1 MKAEAGRWIW
11 VVLPVLAAGQMRA
24 ADSCRANQNHGWWG
38 NGSGFAQVREERL
51 PAAALNHVDPG
62 GNGSIA
68 VHGWD
73 KPDVLVKACIQTTA
87 PSTEEARDLAS
98 QVKITRGAGHIEAS
112 GPSTHGRKSWS
123 VSYDVWMPRGSDTKL
138 ETTNGAIKVENLA
151 GRIDFETSNGAVH
164 LEDVGAEVKGETT
177 NGSITVAVG
186 NAKRQRSGM
195 RLETTNGNITLELP
209 ADFAARVE
217 ASTTNGSIHTDF
229 PATITGDI
237 GKHAAFTIGG
247 GGERVEAS
255 TTNGSVHIARRA

>member
-123 VSYDVWMPRGSDTKL
+123 VSYEVWMPSGSDTKL
-138 ETTNGAIKVENLA
+138 ETTNGEIRAENIA
-151 GRIDFETSNGAVH
+151 GRMDFQTTNGAVH
-164 LEDVGAEVKGETT
+164 LENVGAEVKG
-177 NGSITVAVG
+177 
-186 NAKRQRSGM
+186 
-195 RLETTNGNITLELP
+195 ETTNGNITLELP

-237 GKHAAFTIGG
+237 GNHAAFTIGG